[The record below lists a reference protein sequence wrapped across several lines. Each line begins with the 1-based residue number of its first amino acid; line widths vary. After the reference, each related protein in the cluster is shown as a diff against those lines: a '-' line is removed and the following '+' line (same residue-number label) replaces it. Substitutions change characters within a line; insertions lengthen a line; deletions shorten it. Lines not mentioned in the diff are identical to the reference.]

1 MPSALAT
8 GHPVSLHL
16 STFTPTAPC
25 GAVSASVAQFP
36 PRGPESTPEGR
47 FHRKLK
53 HSGGVWQSNDGLR
66 RAAVLT
72 AYYPRLLTN
81 GDAGRHRRRSGQFR
95 INGALRRRLRVV
107 RPSLPQGRE
116 NVPGGR
122 IRPELGHATHA
133 CGLATTAYAKHNSR
147 WGRPNG
153 ISPTARPV
161 GHPAPQGPDGRY
173 TAAWTADTTTSAS
186 PSNRTSEPLRR

>member
-66 RAAVLT
+66 RAAALT

-107 RPSLPQGRE
+107 RLPASRPRKRPRGPYPAGTGARYTCLRTGNDRLRE
-116 NVPGGR
+116 
-122 IRPELGHATHA
+122 AQ
-133 CGLATTAYAKHNSR
+133 LAMGASQR
-147 WGRPNG
+147 F
-153 ISPTARPV
+153 S
-161 GHPAPQGPDGRY
+161 PDGKAGV
-173 TAAWTADTTTSAS
+173 TSSTTR
-186 PSNRTSEPLRR
+186 P